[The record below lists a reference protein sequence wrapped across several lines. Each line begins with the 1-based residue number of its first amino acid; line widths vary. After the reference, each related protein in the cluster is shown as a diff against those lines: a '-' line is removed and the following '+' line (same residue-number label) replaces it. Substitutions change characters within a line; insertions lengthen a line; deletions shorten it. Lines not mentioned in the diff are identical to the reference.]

1 MTKDLRFG
9 WRMLWRNPGFTLMAA
24 IALALGIGANTAI
37 FSVVNAVILQR
48 MPFEK
53 PDRLVM
59 VWERSPPTNLTS
71 VNTNVVNPLNFL
83 EWQARN
89 HSYERI
95 AAISAGRASLTGQ
108 GEPEVVPEMYVSNGF
123 FEIMGVKP
131 ILGRWFTPEEHVRGS
146 DQVAILSESLWRR
159 GFAADPNVLGKTI
172 LADNTGVKI
181 VGVMP
186 MSFRFPQIRAD
197 VWEPMAIDRVQAA
210 KNGRYLSTVARLRD
224 GATIASA
231 QADMNV
237 LMPQLQRE
245 RPDFNAKW
253 GITVV
258 GLREQAIGNLRTPLL
273 VLLGAVALVLLI
285 ACANVANLML
295 MRAAGRG
302 REIAVRAAL
311 GAGAMRIARQ
321 LLIESTMLSAIGGA
335 LGLLIGLWAVKLL
348 AAALPDT
355 IAYANLKTIQID
367 ATVFLFALLISFAT
381 GILFGLAPAIK
392 AARTDVQQALKDG
405 GRGFSSGRS
414 FARSALVVAEVALSM
429 ILLIGA
435 GLLIRSFARLAS
447 VDPGFDAPHVLS
459 MNLAVWGRMK
469 SDQQLVNFASQ
480 LLDRVRA
487 LPGVEAAGTTHFL
500 PLGGLIPGTGFSR
513 MDRPKPAPGEEP
525 VTEVLC
531 VMPGYFAAMGIPME
545 RGRAFD
551 QHDREGAPLT
561 VVINHAA
568 AQLLYPNENPIGK
581 PLHVWWNHPDDPYE
595 IVGVVGDVHQK
606 SLDQEASP
614 GVFLSMAQTPTSPLY
629 LVARTH
635 GDPKQLANAIQAQI
649 HSMDRDMPITDV
661 RTMDEYI
668 TGSVATA
675 RFNTVLLGGFAALA
689 LVLAAVGIFGVI
701 SYSVAQRTQEIGI
714 RRALGA
720 DTAGVLR
727 LVLTQA
733 MGLTAAGIVAGIV
746 GAFAVTRLLQT
757 LLFQVTPTDAATFIG
772 VSVVLS
778 GVALLA
784 SYLPAHRAARVD
796 PMIALRYE

>member
-9 WRMLWRNPGFTLMAA
+9 WRMLWRNPGFTLMAT

-37 FSVVNAVILQR
+37 FSVVNAVMLQR

-53 PDRLVM
+53 PDGLVM
-59 VWERSPPTNLTS
+59 VWERSPHTGKP
-71 VNTNVVNPLNFL
+71 NVVNPNNFR
-83 EWQARN
+83 EWEARN
-89 HSYERI
+89 HSFERM
-95 AAISAGRASLTGQ
+95 AAFIGGSASLTGD
-108 GEPEVVPEMYVSNGF
+108 GEPEVVEEVYATVDYFP
-123 FEIMGVKP
+123 ILGVKP
-131 ILGRWFTPEEHVRGS
+131 LLGRWFEPGEDEPDHANV
-146 DQVAILSESLWRR
+146 VILSEGLWRR
-159 GFAADPNVLGKTI
+159 RFGADPHILGRTI
-172 LADNTGVKI
+172 HVDTAPDKVI
-181 VGVMP
+181 GVMP
-186 MSFRFPQIRAD
+186 ASFHFPQLQPEL
-197 VWEPMAIDRVQAA
+197 WEPRVIPRTHV
-210 KNGRYLSTVARLRD
+210 NDGRSLSVVARLRD

-237 LMPQLQRE
+237 LTPQLQRE

-258 GLREQAIGNLRTPLL
+258 GLREQAIGNVRTPLL
-273 VLLGAVALVLLI
+273 ILLGAVGLVLLI

-321 LLIESTMLSAIGGA
+321 LLIESTLLSAIGGA

-348 AAALPDT
+348 ASVLPDT

-367 ATVFLFALLISFAT
+367 ATVFLFALLISLAT

-459 MNLAVWGRMK
+459 MSLAPWGLFKNRQAMV
-469 SDQQLVNFASQ
+469 DFTRQVLE
-480 LLDRVRA
+480 RVRE

-500 PLGGLIPGTGFSR
+500 PLAGSGSATGFWR
-513 MDRPKPAPGEEP
+513 ADGARPEPGAEP
-525 VTEVLC
+525 VTEVSC
-531 VMPGYFAAMGIPME
+531 VMPGYFVAMGIPIQ
-545 RGRAFD
+545 RGRVFD
-551 QHDREGAPLT
+551 DRDREGSPAT
-561 VVINHAA
+561 VVINQTVAR
-568 AQLLYPNENPIGK
+568 QFYPHEDPVGK
-581 PLHVWWNHPDDPYE
+581 PLAVEWDHPDQPYE
-595 IVGVVGDVHQK
+595 IVGVVGDVHLR
-606 SLDQEASP
+606 SLDQESKPA
-614 GVFLSMAQTPTSPLY
+614 VFISMAQAPTTP
-629 LVARTH
+629 LVLVVRAH
-635 GDPKQLANAIQAQI
+635 GDPRQLSNAIQARI
-649 HSMDRDMPITDV
+649 HSINRNVPVFDV
-661 RTMDEYI
+661 KTMDEYV

-733 MGLTAAGIVAGIV
+733 MGLTAAGIVAGIA
-746 GAFAVTRLLQT
+746 GAFAVTRLLET
-757 LLFQVTPTDAATFIG
+757 LLFHVTPTDAATFIG

-784 SYLPAHRAARVD
+784 SYLPARRAARVD
-796 PMIALRYE
+796 PMVALRYE

>member
-1 MTKDLRFG
+1 MTQDLKFG
-9 WRMLWRNPGFTLMAA
+9 WRMLWRSPAFTLMAT

-37 FSVVNAVILQR
+37 FSVVNAVMLQR

-53 PDRLVM
+53 PDGLVM
-59 VWERSPPTNLTS
+59 VWERSPRTNLTS

-89 HSYERI
+89 HSFERI

-123 FEIMGVKP
+123 FEIMGIRS
-131 ILGRWFTPEEHVRGS
+131 ILGRWFTPEEGVRGNDS
-146 DQVAILSESLWRR
+146 VAILSESLWRR
-159 GFAADPNVLGKTI
+159 RYAADPSVLGKTI
-172 LADNTGVKI
+172 MVDNAGVKI

-186 MSFRFPQIRAD
+186 ASFRFPQIRAD
-197 VWEPMAIDRVQAA
+197 VWEPMVIERGPAA
-210 KNGRYLSTVARLRD
+210 KAGRYLSTVARLRD

-237 LMPQLQRE
+237 LTPQLQRE

-258 GLREQAIGNLRTPLL
+258 GLREQAIGNVRTPLL
-273 VLLGAVALVLLI
+273 ILLGAVGLVLLI

-321 LLIESTMLSAIGGA
+321 LLIESTLLSAIGGV
-335 LGLLIGLWAVKLL
+335 LGLLIGLLAVKLL
-348 AAALPDT
+348 VYVLPDT

-429 ILLIGA
+429 ILLISA

-447 VDPGFDAPHVLS
+447 VDPGFDAPHVIS
-459 MNLAVWGRMK
+459 MNLAVWGRVK
-469 SDQQLVNFASQ
+469 SDRQLVDFASQ

-500 PLGGLIPGTGFSR
+500 PLAGLIPGTGFSR
-513 MDRPKPAPGEEP
+513 MDRPAPPPGEEP

-531 VMPGYFAAMGIPME
+531 VMPGYFAAMGIPIE
-545 RGRAFD
+545 RGRVFD
-551 QHDREGAPLT
+551 QHDRDGAPLT
-561 VVINHAA
+561 VVINQAA

-606 SLDQEASP
+606 SLDTEASP
-614 GVFLSMAQTPTSPLY
+614 GVFLSMPQTPTSPLY
-629 LVARTH
+629 LVTRTH
-635 GDPKQLANAIQAQI
+635 GDPKQLGNAIQAQI

-661 RTMDEYI
+661 KTMDEYV
-668 TGSVATA
+668 TGSVASA

-720 DTAGVLR
+720 DTAGVLK

-733 MGLTAAGIVAGIV
+733 MGLTAAGIVAGIA
-746 GAFAVTRLLQT
+746 GAFAVTRPLDT
-757 LLFQVTPTDAATFIG
+757 LLFHVTPTDAATFIG
-772 VSVVLS
+772 VSVVL
-778 GVALLA
+778 GAVALLA
-784 SYLPAHRAARVD
+784 SYLPARRATKVD